1 MRLVRITYL
10 LALMLLF
17 GISAFAQTE
26 GDPRDRD
33 TTNMQS
39 LGDLPLEVAP
49 IDSTHKHSV
58 KTATLLAL
66 IPGAGQAYNR
76 KYWKMPIVY
85 GVMGTTIYFAR
96 ENHQLYRLYLDAFY
110 TITDSTGADPFNGQF
125 TPAQLIELQ
134 DIYRRYRDLNI
145 IFTVLGYGL
154 QMLDAHVDAHLFYY
168 DIDDNLSLHWEPATF
183 NSAFMGNAVG
193 IKLSLQLK

>member
-1 MRLVRITYL
+1 MRVARITYL
-10 LALMLLF
+10 VALCLF
-17 GISAFAQTE
+17 FALNAKAQTE
-26 GDPRDRD
+26 PDPRDRD

-39 LGDLPLEVAP
+39 LADLPLEVAP

-66 IPGAGQAYNR
+66 IPGAGQIYNR
-76 KYWKMPIVY
+76 KYWKVPIVY
-85 GVMGTTIYFAR
+85 GALGTTIYFAR
-96 ENHQLYRLYLDAFY
+96 ENHLLYRLYLDAFF
-110 TITDSTGADPFNGQF
+110 TITDSTGPDPFNKQF
-125 TPAQLIELQ
+125 TPSQLIELQ

-145 IFTVLGYGL
+145 ILSVVGYGL
-154 QMLDAHVDAHLFYY
+154 QILDAHVDAHLFYY
-168 DIDDNLSLHWEPATF
+168 DIDDNLSLHWEPTTF